1 MNLVLRWY
9 VFLDR
14 NPRKVR
20 ADHSTCYLA
29 LHSSC
34 VPSVQSWGLLGDV
47 VSSFRHMQAG
57 FLPMWARVKRK
68 SNHADITSSWR
79 WNVDETIKNLGSAF
93 RKSFKCRVL
102 PLDSQM
108 VPELKQF
115 SYFSS
120 TNHPRAVPII
130 CISTAKQFSRTR
142 TTCFLQVPLQLL
154 RSYPD
159 FCQLS

>member
-9 VFLDR
+9 MFLNR
-14 NPRKVR
+14 NTRKVT
-20 ADHSTCYLA
+20 ADHSTSSLA
-29 LHSSC
+29 PHSSC
-34 VPSVQSWGLLGDV
+34 VPSVQSWGLLGNV
-47 VSSFRHMQAG
+47 VASFRHMQAG

-68 SNHADITSSWR
+68 SNHADVTSPWR
-79 WNVDETIKNLGSAF
+79 WNAAETIKNLGIAF
-93 RKSFKCRVL
+93 SKSFKCHLL
-102 PLDSQM
+102 PLESQT

-120 TNHPRAVPII
+120 TNHPRAVPVI

-142 TTCFLQVPLQLL
+142 TTCFLQDPLQLL

-159 FCQLS
+159 FW